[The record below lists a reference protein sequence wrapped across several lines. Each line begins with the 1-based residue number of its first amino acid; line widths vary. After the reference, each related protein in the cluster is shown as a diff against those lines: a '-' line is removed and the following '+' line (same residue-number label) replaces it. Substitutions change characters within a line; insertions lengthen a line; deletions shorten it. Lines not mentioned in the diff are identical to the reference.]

1 VIIATVDKV
10 ERNTAPE
17 LNEKFESQLKDYVT
31 KYIGVDRHT
40 IDMRLQE
47 LEKEWNVERM
57 IEVEA
62 PSMIGLGIGL
72 GLMHDKRWF
81 ALSAMA
87 ASMVILHNLQ
97 GWYPMLPLFR
107 RMGLR
112 SQSEIDREYMALRV
126 LRGDNEAFERHSVH

>member
-31 KYIGVDRHT
+31 KYIGADRHT

-72 GLMHDKRWF
+72 GLIHDRKWF

>member
-1 VIIATVDKV
+1 MTTPTIEKV

-17 LNEKFESQLKDYVT
+17 LNRKFDAQMTESVAR
-31 KYIGVDRHT
+31 YIGADRHI
-40 IDMRLQE
+40 IDLRLKE

-62 PSMIGLGIGL
+62 PSMIGLGIAL
-72 GLMHDKRWF
+72 GLTRDRKWF

-107 RMGLR
+107 RLVLR
-112 SQSEIDREYMALRV
+112 SQS
-126 LRGDNEAFERHSVH
+126 